1 MIQGKTGVGNYK
13 TQEKI
18 AYAPDQWIVV
28 NGTHD
33 PIIDREVWDQVQAL
47 IAKKATPGQKR
58 EEGVFARK
66 VRCIHCGSRMHAVK
80 NGSKRGF
87 KCDRHAL
94 SHESCIGAYISLPK
108 LERIV
113 AAELYVLSQELL
125 DEEALEEGINPFPE
139 LQEMKNQT
147 EDDIKSLESEIES
160 GHTAIRSLYMSK
172 IRGGISEQDY
182 IEQVIQISGEKNFL
196 ENKVAELKEQIAQIE
211 QTIVVYHNRKLLVRQ
226 YVDTRSLTKEMV
238 SVLVDHIL
246 VGRRDPLTKQTPI
259 EIHWN
264 F

>member
-1 MIQGKTGVGNYK
+1 
-13 TQEKI
+13 
-18 AYAPDQWIVV
+18 
-28 NGTHD
+28 
-33 PIIDREVWDQVQAL
+33 
-47 IAKKATPGQKR
+47 
-58 EEGVFARK
+58 
-66 VRCIHCGSRMHAVK
+66 
-80 NGSKRGF
+80 
-87 KCDRHAL
+87 
-94 SHESCIGAYISLPK
+94 

-139 LQEMKNQT
+139 LQEMKNQI
-147 EDDIKSLESEIES
+147 EDDMNSLESEIES

-172 IRGGISEQDY
+172 IRGGIREQDY
-182 IEQVIQISGEKNFL
+182 IEQVIQISEKKNIL
-196 ENKVAELKEQIAQIE
+196 ENKVAELKEQITQIE

>member
-1 MIQGKTGVGNYK
+1 
-13 TQEKI
+13 
-18 AYAPDQWIVV
+18 
-28 NGTHD
+28 
-33 PIIDREVWDQVQAL
+33 
-47 IAKKATPGQKR
+47 
-58 EEGVFARK
+58 
-66 VRCIHCGSRMHAVK
+66 
-80 NGSKRGF
+80 
-87 KCDRHAL
+87 
-94 SHESCIGAYISLPK
+94 
-108 LERIV
+108 
-113 AAELYVLSQELL
+113 
-125 DEEALEEGINPFPE
+125 
-139 LQEMKNQT
+139 MKNQI

-196 ENKVAELKEQIAQIE
+196 ENKVAELKEQIPQIE
-211 QTIVVYHNRKLLVRQ
+211 QTIAVYHNRKLLVRQ

-246 VGRRDPLTKQTPI
+246 VGRRDPLTRQTPI